1 MQRTGEAPLAPHAAA
16 NAPGVFITFEGG
28 DGAGKSTHI
37 KFLAQLLEEAGLEV
51 VRVREP
57 GGTSIGEQLRA
68 VVLDPANAEMAPETE
83 LLIYEAARAQ
93 IVTQVIEPAL
103 ARGAVVLCDRFTDST
118 LAYQGYGRRLLLAFI
133 EQANAFAAKGLV
145 PDKTIIMRCADT
157 QEKRGRVASREAMDR
172 LERAGGGFH
181 ERVNAA
187 FDDLISEDE
196 QRMSIVETV
205 GAHSDTARAILTEL
219 EDFFPWLMDGTCNI
233 EPQLAAFDAAHRLSH
248 TDEATS

>member
-1 MQRTGEAPLAPHAAA
+1 MSTSEQHAFAPKPGK

-37 KFLAQLLEEAGLEV
+37 KFLARVLEGAGCEV

-68 VVLDPANAEMAPETE
+68 VVLDPANGEMAPETE

-118 LAYQGYGRRLLLAFI
+118 TAYQGYGRGLSLDFI
-133 EQANAFAAKGLV
+133 SQANAFAAKGLV
-145 PDKTIIMRCADT
+145 PDKTIVMRCADAA
-157 QEKRGRVASREAMDR
+157 EKRGRVASREDVDR
-172 LERAGGGFH
+172 LERAGNRFH
-181 ERVNAA
+181 ERVNGA
-187 FDDLISEDE
+187 FDDLAREEDG
-196 QRMSIVETV
+196 RIGVVETM
-205 GAHSDTARAILTEL
+205 GAHSDTARAIFAEL
-219 EDFFPWLMDGTCNI
+219 GDLFPWLLDGTYPLDA
-233 EPQLAAFDAAHRLSH
+233 ELAAFDGAHHKSH
-248 TDEATS
+248 KGEAS